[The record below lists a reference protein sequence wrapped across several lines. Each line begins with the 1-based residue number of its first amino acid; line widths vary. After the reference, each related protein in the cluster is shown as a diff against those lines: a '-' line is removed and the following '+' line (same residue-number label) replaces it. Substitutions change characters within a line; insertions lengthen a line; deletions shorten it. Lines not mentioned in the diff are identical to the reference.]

1 MTVLREIAVEF
12 DVLRSGLGGM
22 TPTTDST
29 LEDFV
34 NLKTNWRTLRRF
46 SDDLIEK
53 GEIKLFWPIEEK
65 RG

>member
-1 MTVLREIAVEF
+1 M
-12 DVLRSGLGGM
+12 D
-22 TPTTDST
+22 DYST

-65 RG
+65 EGNGHNYIKS